1 MSDRTGATAGLLRR
15 FAASHFPSS
24 RPPHLPLPPLSPLQI
39 FLRFGTPA
47 LRPFPAALAPW
58 MQGIAVSTEFF
69 HLLLST
75 LMVRGGHHQSER
87 RISLGHSAVRA
98 PFFVH

>member
-1 MSDRTGATAGLLRR
+1 MR
-15 FAASHFPSS
+15 ASRLASQGEPAP
-24 RPPHLPLPPLSPLQI
+24 RPPPAGGCAGQASLLPLADPSLPPPALPPPPQI

-69 HLLLST
+69 HLLLAT
-75 LMVRGGHHQSER
+75 LMVRGGTR
-87 RISLGHSAVRA
+87 
-98 PFFVH
+98 